1 MTRTGRL
8 VTTAR
13 PRTGLARL
21 TEPASTTD
29 RISLPKTGGVMM
41 IAYVRDLVTARRIY
55 ALKNNHDIVSMAE
68 KRLSSIRG
76 SGISKVLINLLDAG
90 AFPYVPLPSNPSSL
104 TSVN

>member
-29 RISLPKTGGVMM
+29 RIGLPKTGGVMM
-41 IAYVRDLVTARRIY
+41 IAYARDWVTARRI
-55 ALKNNHDIVSMAE
+55 
-68 KRLSSIRG
+68 
-76 SGISKVLINLLDAG
+76 
-90 AFPYVPLPSNPSSL
+90 
-104 TSVN
+104 